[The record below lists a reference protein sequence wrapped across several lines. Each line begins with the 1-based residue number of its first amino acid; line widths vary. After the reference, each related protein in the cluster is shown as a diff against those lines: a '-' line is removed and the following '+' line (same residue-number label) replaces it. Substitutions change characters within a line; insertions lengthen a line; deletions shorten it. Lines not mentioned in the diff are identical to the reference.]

1 MSDHLHE
8 GRTGRG
14 GGVLGSLA
22 RLTNLRNRGSRFK
35 DIKIRFPELRK

>member
-8 GRTGRG
+8 GRTGR

-22 RLTNLRNRGSRFK
+22 RLTNLRNRGSPVQGHKNSFS
-35 DIKIRFPELRK
+35 